1 MGSFK
6 IVLGVVMAAVLV
18 CGFTGISRAEDLTA
32 KVKVA
37 MQMLKDKSVAGGAV
51 KLADGTL
58 SFGDVEINGNYDIV
72 DEVAE
77 ANGCTATVFVAKDGG
92 FQRISTNVIK
102 DGNRAIGT
110 MLADASPAMEPLKKG
125 EAYYGPADILGSKYE
140 TGYEPIKDASGV
152 IVGVYYVG
160 YKL

>member
-1 MGSFK
+1 MRNFK
-6 IVLGVVMAAVLV
+6 IVLGLAMAVVLV
-18 CGFTGISRAEDLTA
+18 CGFSGISRAEEFGD

-37 MQMLKDKSVAGGAV
+37 MKMLQDKTVSAGAV
-51 KLADGTL
+51 KLAEGTL

-77 ANGCTATVFVAKDGG
+77 ANACTATIFVAKDGG

-140 TGYEPIKDASGV
+140 TGYEPIKDASGAV
-152 IVGVYYVG
+152 VGVYYVG